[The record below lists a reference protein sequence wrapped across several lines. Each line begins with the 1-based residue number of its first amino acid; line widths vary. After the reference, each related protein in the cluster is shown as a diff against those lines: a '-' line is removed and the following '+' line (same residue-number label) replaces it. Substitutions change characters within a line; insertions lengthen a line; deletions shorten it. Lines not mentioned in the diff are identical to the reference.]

1 MLSREWRKE
10 MSKYNII
17 LSGVGGQGLILT
29 TKIICIAAMK
39 KGYDVKSNDVVG
51 LAQRGGK
58 VWGSIKIGEKI
69 YSPNILPG
77 KGDILIGMEVLEA
90 LRWRGSLKEDGL
102 VILND
107 YKIPPVPVITEK
119 EEYPDDVESLFG
131 EVREIISINAI
142 EKSKKIGSVKVAN
155 TILIGI
161 LASNTDIDKKYWL
174 EAIEENVPV
183 KFLDENRKAF
193 EFGYKKQ

>member
-1 MLSREWRKE
+1 

-29 TKIICIAAMK
+29 TKIMCIAAMK

-90 LRWRGSLKEDGL
+90 LRWSGSLKEDGL

-155 TILIGI
+155 TLLIGI

>member
-1 MLSREWRKE
+1 MLLREWRMK

-17 LSGVGGQGLILT
+17 ISGVGGQGLILT

-58 VWGSIKIGEKI
+58 VWGSVKIGEKI

-77 KGDILIGMEVLEA
+77 KGDILLGMEVLEA

-102 VILND
+102 VIINE
-107 YKIPPVPVITEK
+107 YEIPPVPVITEK
-119 EEYPDDVESLFG
+119 EEYPDDIESLFG
-131 EVREIISINAI
+131 EARKIISINAI
-142 EKSKKIGSVKVAN
+142 DKSREIGSVKVAN
-155 TILIGI
+155 TLLIGI

-174 EAIEENVPV
+174 EAIEENVPA